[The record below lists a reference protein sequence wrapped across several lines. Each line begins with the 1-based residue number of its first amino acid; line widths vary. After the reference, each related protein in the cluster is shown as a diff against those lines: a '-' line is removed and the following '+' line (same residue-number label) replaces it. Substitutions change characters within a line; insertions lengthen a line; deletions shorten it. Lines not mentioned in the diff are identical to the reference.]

1 MANKSKQKGTRAETK
16 VVKALLEAG
25 LRAERRP
32 LKGSKDEGDVI
43 VEDRYIL
50 EVKAGKQTANY
61 SRKQKKE
68 WMRQTKEERKNSGK
82 HAYLIIVR
90 YNRRLQDAEVWACDE
105 HTFFWFDEFI
115 GQLKLMKNMDDQML
129 Y

>member
-61 SRKQKKE
+61 NRTQKEE
-68 WMRQTKEERKNSGK
+68 WLRQTREEKKNSGK
-82 HAYLIIVR
+82 QAWLVIVR
-90 YNRRLQDAEVWACDE
+90 YNRRLQDAEVWTGDGGG
-105 HTFFWFDEFI
+105 FFWFDEFI
-115 GQLKLMKNMDDQML
+115 VQLHLMKNMDEQML

>member
-1 MANKSKQKGTRAETK
+1 MANRSKQKGTRAETK

-25 LRAERRP
+25 LSAERRP

-43 VEDRYIL
+43 VEDQFIL

-61 SRKQKKE
+61 SRTQKEE
-68 WMRQTKEERKNSGK
+68 WLRQTREEKRNSGK
-82 HAYLIIVR
+82 TAFLVIVR
-90 YNRRLQDAEVWACDE
+90 YNRRLQDAEVWTDDGCC
-105 HTFFWFDEFI
+105 FFWFDVFI
-115 GQLKLMKNMDDQML
+115 RQLKIKKSADEQML

>member
-1 MANKSKQKGTRAETK
+1 MANRSKQKGTRAETK

-43 VEDRYIL
+43 VEDEFIL

-61 SRKQKKE
+61 NRTQKEE
-68 WMRQTKEERKNSGK
+68 WLRQTREEKKNSGK
-82 HAYLIIVR
+82 HAYLVIVR
-90 YNRRLQDAEVWACDE
+90 YNRRLQDAEVWFEDG
-105 HTFFWFDEFI
+105 HGFFWFDEFVH
-115 GQLKLMKNMDDQML
+115 QLQLMKNMRDQTT
-129 Y
+129 